1 MLKINMYFTVIESL
15 YQDLT
20 TSKSR
25 VNANICQ
32 QSFISDII
40 IRIFF
45 AQFIYLSFVIDLFKA
60 KQLTTIDGY
69 YQFMSVC
76 KRAVVV
82 YEPLNIEYRT
92 NICHLHDK
100 YTISNSLYI

>member
-60 KQLTTIDGY
+60 KQLTTIRWLL
-69 YQFMSVC
+69 SI
-76 KRAVVV
+76 
-82 YEPLNIEYRT
+82 YERVET
-92 NICHLHDK
+92 CCCCV
-100 YTISNSLYI
+100 